1 MALLDTGF
9 LSTDFEIP
17 HWRMKRKKS
26 MYIWSKCTGKGY
38 GYFALKISNLNY
50 NLLNDKEKSK
60 INVLR
65 EFSDCKVISISKSF
79 YYKIIKKYDFDL
91 PR

>member
-1 MALLDTGF
+1 
-9 LSTDFEIP
+9 
-17 HWRMKRKKS
+17 
-26 MYIWSKCTGKGY
+26 MYIWNKCSGKGC
-38 GYFALKISNLNY
+38 GYFALKIKNSNY
-50 NLLNDKEKSK
+50 NLFNDNEKSK

-91 PR
+91 SC